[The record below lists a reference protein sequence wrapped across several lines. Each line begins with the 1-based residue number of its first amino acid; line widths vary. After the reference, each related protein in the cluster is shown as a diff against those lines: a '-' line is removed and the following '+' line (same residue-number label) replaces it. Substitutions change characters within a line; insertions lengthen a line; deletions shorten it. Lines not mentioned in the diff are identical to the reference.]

1 MSAVRVVLYPQR
13 SIFISQGDKSSK
25 FLGNLKNTNPIVDS
39 PGCKNT
45 GYFKGSKKS
54 ISVFLIIT
62 LSPGTHISS
71 ILPCM
76 LTSFTGV
83 ALIVPPWKAITGKL
97 TEYGFSDIFV
107 ISNTTAIPYC
117 PPAKSKDRRENLIS
131 FLLSLSI
138 SSTPCLI
145 MLINTPNDDKIS
157 IGVSKNFCTNIILI
171 YKNYINKQNIIIIIK
186 NNKRVFVDFAQ
197 TYETRGGGQ
206 GHKPSA
212 FVLICGGLL

>member
-25 FLGNLKNTNPIVDS
+25 LAGNLKNTTPFFAS
-39 PGCKNT
+39 LGCKNK
-45 GYFKGSKKS
+45 GNLKGSSVS
-54 ISVFLIIT
+54 IPEFLKRT
-62 LSPGTHISS
+62 LSPAIPISS
-71 ILPCM
+71 EPSVTFKSLMVDAFISQ
-76 LTSFTGV
+76 SFET
-83 ALIVPPWKAITGKL
+83 ITGAS
-97 TEYGFSDIFV
+97 TEYALSARLVTKSV
-107 ISNTTAIPYC
+107 IAKPFC
-117 PPAKSKDRRENLIS
+117 PPANPEERKENLVIPCS
-131 FLLSLSI
+131 FSASSNALLNI
-138 SSTPCLI
+138 P
-145 MLINTPNDDKIS
+145 INTPIDDKIS
-157 IGVSKNFCTNIILI
+157 IGVSKNICTNIILI